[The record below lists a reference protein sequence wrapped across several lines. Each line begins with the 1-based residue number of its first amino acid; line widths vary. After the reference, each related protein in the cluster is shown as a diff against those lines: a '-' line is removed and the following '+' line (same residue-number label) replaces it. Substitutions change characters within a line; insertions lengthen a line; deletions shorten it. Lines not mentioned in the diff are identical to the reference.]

1 MTNRTPSTQASRN
14 QLDEPMYPA
23 AEAGRLVGLSSV
35 RVRRWLQGY
44 EYEYDS
50 ERRHQRPVIRRKGTV
65 GTSFASFLDLIDL
78 LFAQRFINYGV
89 SLQKL
94 RKALDEAAEILHT
107 DHFARRSFFTD
118 GRNIYLQVMEEG
130 NAILELLSGGQWV
143 IPNIIKELAHQID
156 FDGATELARRW
167 YPMGPDGLVV
177 LDPMISFGRPAIVK
191 RGIATGNVFDLFMA
205 EERRVR
211 PVCRWMD
218 LSTNEVNAAVRFE
231 EQFAA

>member
-1 MTNRTPSTQASRN
+1 M
-14 QLDEPMYPA
+14 
-23 AEAGRLVGLSSV
+23 
-35 RVRRWLQGY
+35 
-44 EYEYDS
+44 
-50 ERRHQRPVIRRKGTV
+50 IRRKGNS

-78 LFAQRFINYGV
+78 LFARRFIKYGV

-118 GRNIYLQVMEEG
+118 GRNIYLQVREEG

-143 IPNIIKELAHQID
+143 IPDIIKELSHQID
-156 FDGATELARRW
+156 FDSATELALRW

-177 LDPMISFGRPAIVK
+177 LDPMISFGSPTIVG

-218 LSTNEVNAAVRFE
+218 LAPNEVNAAVRFE

>member
-1 MTNRTPSTQASRN
+1 
-14 QLDEPMYPA
+14 
-23 AEAGRLVGLSSV
+23 
-35 RVRRWLQGY
+35 
-44 EYEYDS
+44 
-50 ERRHQRPVIRRKGTV
+50 VIRRKGTV

-118 GRNIYLQVMEEG
+118 GRNIYLQVKEEG

-143 IPNIIKELAHQID
+143 IPDIIKELSHQID
-156 FDGATELARRW
+156 FDSATELALRW

-191 RGIATGNVFDLFMA
+191 RGIATGNVFDLFLA

-218 LSTNEVNAAVRFE
+218 LSTNEVNAAIRFE

>member
-1 MTNRTPSTQASRN
+1 MTNRTPSAQASRN

-23 AEAGRLVGLSSV
+23 AEVGRLVGLSSV
-35 RVRRWLQGY
+35 RVRRWLKGY

-50 ERRHQRPVIRRKGTV
+50 ERRYQRPVIRRKGTV

-118 GRNIYLQVMEEG
+118 SRNIYLQVREEG

-156 FDGATELARRW
+156 FDSATELALRW

-177 LDPMISFGRPAIVK
+177 LDPMISFGSPTIVG

-211 PVCRWMD
+211 SVCRWMD
-218 LSTNEVNAAVRFE
+218 LSTYEVNAAVRFE